1 MNPIRHWLDAA
12 EEFAND
18 KNIEGA
24 LRALITGVTILSERL
39 ETRDPRVFRHNWTD
53 EELAQREKIP
63 GQKDLMDLESKC
75 ACQPS
80 PERKPLTWHTL
91 KEQVDQ
97 SVWLNQPPVTSDFV
111 WFTEN
116 FEIRRRK

>member
-24 LRALITGVTILSERL
+24 VRALITGVTILAERQ
-39 ETRDPRVFRHNWTD
+39 EPKCDCDP
-53 EELAQREKIP
+53 KP
-63 GQKDLMDLESKC
+63 
-75 ACQPS
+75 
-80 PERKPLTWHTL
+80 KPLSLYNL
-91 KEQVDQ
+91 KRQVDIAVQ
-97 SVWLNQPPVTSDFV
+97 VERPTEPGDFV
-111 WFTEN
+111 WVTPD